1 MQPECLT
8 ALEDLIVSQ
17 LPQYVAKHRSRTDPL
32 FTIRLNFYDTH
43 APECYFA
50 LALTYQSTAAR
61 IVKQEGAHSI
71 NKLWAGGESIEDE
84 YIYFPETVDGESA
97 RNETLIACYQFL
109 CDDDVVDSYR
119 QYAKAIC
126 SAAFRINSAIAN
138 YFPHESEFFNLVP
151 ADDSFDFLSDDE
163 AIRLAVPAERI
174 ANLVRGGYL
183 DENVERFGI
192 YPKDIYDS

>member
-1 MQPECLT
+1 MHPECLT

-17 LPQYVAKHRSRTDPL
+17 LPQYIAIHRSRKDPL

-50 LALTYQSTAAR
+50 LALTYQSTAER
-61 IVKQEGAHSI
+61 ILEQEGSLSI

-84 YIYFPETVDGESA
+84 YIYFPETVDGQSV
-97 RNETLIACYQFL
+97 RNETLDACYQFL

-126 SAAFRINSAIAN
+126 SGAFRINSAIAN

-151 ADDSFDFLSDDE
+151 ADDSSDFLGDDE
-163 AIRLAVPAERI
+163 AIRLAVPAERV
-174 ANLVRGGYL
+174 ANLIMGGYL

-192 YPKDIYDS
+192 YPKEIYDS